1 MKRRHQLRKEF
12 EETLLYKI
20 AHQEHNNFN
29 KKEHNKNKITE
40 KYTSTRDTTFIL
52 GNPLGE
58 ENPAK
63 TSLS

>member
-1 MKRRHQLRKEF
+1 M
-12 EETLLYKI
+12 
-20 AHQEHNNFN
+20 
-29 KKEHNKNKITE
+29 NKIIE
-40 KYTSTRDTTFIL
+40 KYTTTIDTAFIL